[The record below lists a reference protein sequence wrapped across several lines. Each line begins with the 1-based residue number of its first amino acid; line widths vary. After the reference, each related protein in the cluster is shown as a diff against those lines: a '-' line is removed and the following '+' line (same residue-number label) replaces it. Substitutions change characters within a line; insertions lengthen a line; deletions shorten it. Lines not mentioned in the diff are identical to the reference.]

1 MQMIEPSVRDLEAE
15 GFDAKMF
22 GEAYYVNEKA
32 KVDLAGQISRINSSL
47 DRLNEAVAYLLKKQ
61 GIPYEK

>member
-1 MQMIEPSVRDLEAE
+1 MINPSVRDLEAE
-15 GFDAKMF
+15 GFDTKMF
-22 GEAYYVNEKA
+22 GDAYYINEA
-32 KVDLAGQISRINSSL
+32 GERDIAGQISRINSSL